1 MINRGISKL
10 LCGQGHGDMIMI
22 ADAGFAIPKGIEVI
36 DISLSENKP
45 MVLEV
50 AAELKKYFSVEKLII
65 AFETKNRNPGFF
77 SAISSAFGHNM
88 EVEMVEH
95 KMLQEI
101 CQRKVTGVIRTG
113 DFTAYGNVIL
123 VSGAGGRWYC
133 EK

>member
-10 LCGQGHGDMIMI
+10 LCEQGHGGMIMI
-22 ADAGFAIPKGIEVI
+22 VDAGFAIPRGIEVI
-36 DISLSENKP
+36 DISLGENKP

-50 AAELKKYFSVEKLII
+50 AAELRKYFSVEKLVI
-65 AFETKNRNPGFF
+65 ALETKNRNPGFF
-77 SAISSAFGHNM
+77 SAITSAFGDGL
-88 EVEMVEH
+88 EIEIVEH

-101 CQRKVTGVIRTG
+101 CQRQVTGVIRTG

>member
-1 MINRGISKL
+1 
-10 LCGQGHGDMIMI
+10 MIMI
-22 ADAGFAIPKGIEVI
+22 SDAGFAIPKGIEVV
-36 DISLSENKP
+36 DISLGENKP

-50 AAELKKYFSVEKLII
+50 AAELRKFFSVEKMII
-65 AFETKNRNPGFF
+65 ATETKNTNPGFF
-77 SAISSAFGHNM
+77 SAISSSFGDGM

-95 KMLQEI
+95 KMLKEI
-101 CQRKVTGVIRTG
+101 CYKKVTGVIRTG